1 MAAIYNRGRADPLHD
16 DLLKVERLFV
26 PLAKIA
32 ALVVVAVSLLFVV
45 YFPNY
50 FTFGLAAGLGFAA
63 WDVFKMGNNLVSL
76 IHDPIRFARS
86 DLDSR
91 YATDEVTKR
100 AYLLGPIL
108 RIVHECW
115 SH

>member
-1 MAAIYNRGRADPLHD
+1 MAAIYNRGRAEPLHE
-16 DLLKVERLFV
+16 DLQKVERLFV

-32 ALVVVAVSLLFVV
+32 SLVVVAVSLLFVV
-45 YFPNY
+45 YFPNF

-63 WDVFKMGNNLVSL
+63 WDVFKMGNDLVSL
-76 IHDPIRFARS
+76 LHDPIRFARG
-86 DLDSR
+86 DNDSR

-108 RIVHECW
+108 RIILEYQRH
-115 SH
+115 